1 MFSCLRSRLGRIL
14 LQPSPPFRSFS
25 RPSAPCYRQS
35 SWEPWEDEA
44 LVNFIKHNGPKW
56 TEFSRHCLPHRSVN
70 ACYLRWTEHLD
81 PSIRKGPL
89 SKHEIELLYKGVQ
102 TYGEGNWRM
111 IRDHMLPE
119 RTAARLSNTWN
130 ALASPQPTTT
140 TTTVPSSTL
149 QKKRFT
155 EEEDRLLLEGYAQ
168 FGPKWRKIQ
177 QRYLPH
183 RSPPSLATR
192 YNDKLS
198 DDVGSSDKKRLRWTE
213 EEHDL
218 LLRRTILYGHNW
230 SKVAEG
236 IPGRSAVTCRRK
248 WIQLL
253 DPSIKS
259 KGNRQWSEEE
269 TCILWRRLYAH
280 GGHWNKV
287 VEALPGRNVDMCL
300 YKMRKDLRRLRHV
313 FGDQVDIRKDENRL
327 EWRARIAGLM
337 CEWIDKDQQLAL
349 DASGSLVLRREKW
362 TTKEI
367 NLLKGATMTTT
378 TPPATEEEWQRV
390 ADAVGKPINECKER
404 FDKLQKRK
412 KRRRVLWTQQEDDKL
427 KELVDKYG
435 ECWERIAEELP
446 GRSANSCWLHWY
458 RQQQKGPRWKQGRFS
473 KEESALLEEG
483 VSMFGTNWVAIAK
496 TYLPER
502 TPTQC
507 ARHWHGSSSSSS
519 TDTQSGPWS
528 FEEDAALKFA
538 IDQHLVQEDDNDTQ
552 WEHIARLVPGRSITQ
567 CRDRWFKVLQPGI
580 KKGRWTTE
588 EQMQLM
594 DIVEHVKE
602 HKEDGSATVDWK
614 TVAKELDNGR
624 TAWSCALKYDQMIR
638 SGNQFGLR

>member
-14 LQPSPPFRSFS
+14 LQPAPTVRSFS

-44 LVNFIKHNGPKW
+44 LVNYIKHNGPKW
-56 TEFSRHCLPHRSVN
+56 TEVSRHCLPHRSVN
-70 ACYLRWTEHLD
+70 SIYFRWTEQLD

-89 SKHEIELLYKGVQ
+89 SEHEIELLRKGVE
-102 TYGEGNWRM
+102 TYGEGNWRK
-111 IRDHMLPE
+111 IRDNLLPG
-119 RTAARLSNTWN
+119 RTAARLSNTWSL
-130 ALASPQPTTT
+130 LASR
-140 TTTVPSSTL
+140 SSPVASS

-155 EEEDRLLLEGYAQ
+155 EEEDRLLLVGYAQ
-168 FGPKWRKIQ
+168 LGPKWKKIQ

-198 DDVGSSDKKRLRWTE
+198 ADVGSKEKKRIAWTE

-230 SKVAEG
+230 NKVAEG
-236 IPGRSAVTCRRK
+236 IPGRSAIACRRK

-259 KGNRQWSEEE
+259 KGNREWSEEE
-269 TCILWRRLYAH
+269 SCIFWRRLHAH

-287 VEALPGRNVDMCL
+287 VEALPGRNVEMCS
-300 YKMRKDLRRLRHV
+300 YKMRKELRRLRHV
-313 FGDQVDIRKDENRL
+313 FGEKVDMRKDENRL
-327 EWRARIAGLM
+327 EWRARVAGLM

-349 DASGSLVLRREKW
+349 NASGSLVLRRESW
-362 TTKEI
+362 TTNQI
-367 NLLKGATMTTT
+367 NLLKNATLTTT

-390 ADAVGKPINECKER
+390 ADAVGKSIDECKHK

-412 KRRRVLWTQQEDDKL
+412 KQRRVFWTQQEDEKL
-427 KELVDKYG
+427 KALVDKHG
-435 ECWERIAEELP
+435 HCWDRIAEEMP
-446 GRSANSCWLHWY
+446 GRSVNSCWLHWY
-458 RQQQKGPRWKQGRFS
+458 RLQQKSPHLKRGRFS
-473 KEESALLEEG
+473 KDESALLEEG

-496 TYLPER
+496 TYLPDR

-507 ARHWHGSSSSSS
+507 ARHWHAR
-519 TDTQSGPWS
+519 THTQSGPWS
-528 FEEDAALKFA
+528 FEEDAALQFA
-538 IDQHLVQEDDNDTQ
+538 IDQHLVLGDDDDTQ
-552 WEHIARLVPGRSITQ
+552 WEHIARLVPGRSVAQ
-567 CRDRWFKVLQPGI
+567 CRYRWFKVLQPGI

-594 DIVEHVKE
+594 DIIEHVKE
-602 HKEDGSATVDWK
+602 HKEDGSTTVDWK